1 MFIVVIFANLRLN
14 EITILKLFSLK
25 FHRKTISA
33 RIREENFFFRKISWI
48 MQKKIVRPWSDFTS
62 HVNFDIQNRHK
73 KSMQFNSQKKY
84 QKKPQRPRFDEA
96 IELRKKKYFL
106 HLIKNGYKKSLKI
119 WINSISKRDDD
130 VRLCVRTAR
139 RRGSG
144 EEKKRPLDIIVFYYR
159 YVIKKSTNMM
169 MRRIEK
175 SEKIFSLF
183 IVLQSPPQFPQRGN
197 AYKRNLAIFATLHN
211 SRMFNQSLGYPLNKL
226 CDGGSR
232 VFGWGI
238 ESMNF

>member
-1 MFIVVIFANLRLN
+1 MIG
-14 EITILKLFSLK
+14 
-25 FHRKTISA
+25 FHLTCEFWYSKQT
-33 RIREENFFFRKISWI
+33 
-48 MQKKIVRPWSDFTS
+48 
-62 HVNFDIQNRHK
+62 K

-106 HLIKNGYKKSLKI
+106 HLIENGYKKSLKI
-119 WINSISKRDDD
+119 WINSKSKRDDD

-175 SEKIFSLF
+175 SVKNFLSLF
-183 IVLQSPPQFPQRGN
+183 IVLQSPPQFPQRG
-197 AYKRNLAIFATLHN
+197 K
-211 SRMFNQSLGYPLNKL
+211 K
-226 CDGGSR
+226 
-232 VFGWGI
+232 FG
-238 ESMNF
+238 NFCYIT